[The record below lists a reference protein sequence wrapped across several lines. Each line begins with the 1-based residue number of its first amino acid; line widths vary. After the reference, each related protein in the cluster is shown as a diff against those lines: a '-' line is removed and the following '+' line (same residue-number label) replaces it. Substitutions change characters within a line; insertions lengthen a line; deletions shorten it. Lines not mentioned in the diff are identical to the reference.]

1 MTPQHKNNVLQL
13 IQKVKK
19 VMQRQAPPQEQM
31 MQEVKMMNF
40 KVRPLF
46 GDISLLMRRKSG
58 FLEAVWRVGSI
69 EETVAK
75 NICKL
80 DRQEQELFFR
90 YLEKLRGLPHYAPL
104 SPAEIS
110 TSLYQKGDEI
120 IEVELIKE
128 HTHQKINLN

>member
-19 VMQRQAPPQEQM
+19 VMERQVPPQEQM
-31 MQEVKMMNF
+31 IQEVKMMNF
-40 KVRPLF
+40 KVRPLL
-46 GDISLLMRRKSG
+46 GDISLLMRKKSG

-69 EETVAK
+69 EETVSK

-80 DRQEQELFFR
+80 DREEQELFFR
-90 YLEKLRGLPHYAPL
+90 YLEKLRGLPHHASL
-104 SPAEIS
+104 SPTEIS
-110 TSLYQKGDEI
+110 TSPYQKEGEI

-128 HTHQKINLN
+128 HTHRKINLN